1 MSKKIKYTRWYEG
14 DTYEI
19 VPAYAGFI
27 GMMCVDIRKVVHPN
41 WKFFR
46 SELVRIEYFN
56 IDDFETMEEG
66 CDYCFDKYIKEYER
80 VIARQKKLE
89 KFFENA

>member
-1 MSKKIKYTRWYEG
+1 MSKKIKYTKWHKG
-14 DTYEI
+14 DTYELI
-19 VPAYAGFI
+19 PTYADFI
-27 GMMCVDIRKVVHPN
+27 NAMCVNIKKVVHPN

-56 IDDFETMEEG
+56 IDDFETMKEG
-66 CDYCFDKYIKEYER
+66 CDYCFNKYIADYER
-80 VIARQKKLE
+80 AVAKQKKLE